1 MTGHTQ
7 HDPETRAALD
17 ALRSWVTT
25 EQLLDQLHRQLAD
38 VTDVTADVGQAIAD
52 ELGVTIDDWHG
63 YHAIRHAADRYQQH
77 HRHRPTPDKG
87 APTG

>member
-7 HDPETRAALD
+7 RDPETRAALD

-25 EQLLDQLHRQLAD
+25 EQLLDQLHHQLCDAD
-38 VTDVTADVGQAIAD
+38 DVGRAIAD
-52 ELGVTIDDWHG
+52 ELGVNVSDWHG
-63 YHAIRHAADRYQQH
+63 YHAIRHAADRYQH
-77 HRHRPTPDKG
+77 TRHRTIPDEG

>member
-1 MTGHTQ
+1 MTGHTAAR
-7 HDPETRAALD
+7 DPETRAALD

-25 EQLLDQLHRQLAD
+25 EQLLAHLHRRLGDAD
-38 VTDVTADVGQAIAD
+38 DIGQAIAD

-63 YHAIRHAADRYQQH
+63 YHAIRHAADRYQHTRQ
-77 HRHRPTPDKG
+77 RTTPDEG